1 MCLEYS
7 ESNINFNIDVDIN
20 PPSIP
25 VRNNKEYDGCNAKKR
40 KWLFENRELI
50 VDWQEEWSKSR
61 DLSAAT
67 GGTRSIRFR
76 KVNRQGL
83 VIPEQVNNFWL
94 SLLSRIPSFATK
106 SIFQTGNPPII
117 SEIVLRVWNYL

>member
-7 ESNINFNIDVDIN
+7 ESNITFNIDVDIN

-25 VRNNKEYDGCNAKKR
+25 VRNDKEYDGSNVKKR
-40 KWLFENRELI
+40 KWLFKNRELI

-67 GGTRSIRFR
+67 GGIRSLRFR

-83 VIPEQVNNFWL
+83 VIPEQVNIFF
-94 SLLSRIPSFATK
+94 SFPFIPAF
-106 SIFQTGNPPII
+106 F
-117 SEIVLRVWNYL
+117 

>member
-1 MCLEYS
+1 VAGAALCLEYS

-94 SLLSRIPSFATK
+94 SLLRHNLTP
-106 SIFQTGNPPII
+106 
-117 SEIVLRVWNYL
+117 VWGGIY